1 MTNEDYKYKNVV
13 TFGTFDLFHIGHLR
27 LLQRAADFGGKLI
40 VGVSS
45 DQLNFEKKEKY
56 PEFSEFERIEIIKM
70 IKGVDIVFVEESLE
84 LKRSYLLRY
93 NADLLVMGNDWEGRF
108 DEFKDICDVK
118 YVERTPL
125 ISTTVIIEKLKG

>member
-1 MTNEDYKYKNVV
+1 MSNEDYKYKNVV

-27 LLQRAADFGGKLI
+27 LLQRAADFGEKLI

-93 NADLLVMGNDWEGRF
+93 NADLLLMGNDWEGRF